1 MSPAVAG
8 LVREERLLEAAAL
21 ASQERDHETAR
32 KLYERACAFGPA
44 AREALRAG
52 DPAAAMGLAAEAG
65 DNALA
70 EEALA
75 ALEGHGSVRERLALN
90 LETRGHCVW
99 AARLYEASDKPR
111 DAARAYEKAG
121 DSLRA
126 ARILEAV
133 KDVVA
138 AAKIL
143 EGAMRRSPDRFALHV
158 AYGALLLRYGKA
170 EHATRALQKVPP
182 RSPERRLALTWLVR
196 GLRELGYGQAEAE
209 AKHELDSLGGPADV
223 TTDEPAQGIVTSR
236 LFGRYDIVRE
246 VASSPSA
253 RVVECMDTVRREHVA
268 VKIFA
273 GYDARGAGRDALARF
288 EREVRVL
295 SALDHP
301 NVLPLRDY
309 LPEGPALVLAWMK
322 GGTLDDMLRKEP
334 IAPARAVEIAIAV
347 LSALGEAHRVGVLHR
362 DVKPANVLFDDAGVT
377 RLGDF
382 GAAHLGDLSA
392 TATAGLIGTLAYM
405 SPEQREGRAAT
416 VRSDIYGVGALLW
429 EMLTG
434 ERPRATDDDPRK
446 FPASDEDVAPS
457 SVTQPTAAR
466 ATRPSGIH
474 RDLDARHDALV
485 LRFLDAAPEKR
496 PEDAFAARR
505 ELSALKWP
513 STLERTPLRKGSEHP
528 RPMRAGSDRLVP
540 QDDGSHLDTY
550 TGRAVECVPL
560 DDVALER
567 ARIFA
572 GLDHPLLQTI
582 LRVDREASILW
593 LSDADARPVSRALV
607 PYEAARL
614 REALAALHGEG
625 VVHGRIDA
633 TQLRE
638 RSDGTVML
646 RFSANQGATGTVDN
660 DRVALAKLLGAP

>member
-1 MSPAVAG
+1 MSPRVAE
-8 LVREERLLEAAAL
+8 LVRAERLLEAAAL
-21 ASQERDHETAR
+21 ASGEGDHDTAK

-44 AREALRAG
+44 AIEALRAG
-52 DPAAAMGLAAEAG
+52 DPGSAMALAAESG
-65 DNALA
+65 ETALA
-70 EEALA
+70 EEALTALGAHPA
-75 ALEGHGSVRERLALN
+75 ARERVALH
-90 LETRGHCVW
+90 LETRGHNAW
-99 AARLYEASDKPR
+99 AGRLYEAAEKPR
-111 DAARAYEKAG
+111 DAARAFEKAG

-126 ARILEAV
+126 ARLLEGV
-133 KDVVA
+133 KDIVA

-143 EGAMRRSPDRFALHV
+143 EGAIRRSPDRYPLHV

-170 EHATRALQKVPP
+170 EHATRALQKVPQG
-182 RSPERRLALTWLVR
+182 SSERRLALTWLVR
-196 GLRELGYGQAEAE
+196 GLRELGYDQAEAE
-209 AKHELDSLGGPADV
+209 ARHELDALGGPADA
-223 TTDEPAQGIVTSR
+223 TTDEPAQGVVTSR
-236 LFGRYDIVRE
+236 LFGRYEIVRE

-253 RVVECMDTVRREHVA
+253 RVVECVDSVRREHVA

-295 SALDHP
+295 GALDHP

-362 DVKPANVLFDDAGVT
+362 DIKPANVLFDDAGVT

-416 VRSDIYGVGALLW
+416 VRSDVYGVGAILW

-434 ERPRATDDDPRK
+434 ERPR
-446 FPASDEDVAPS
+446 DERDEAPS
-457 SVTQPTAAR
+457 SVTQPTASR
-466 ATRPSGIH
+466 VATRPSGVH

-485 LRFLDAAPEKR
+485 LRFLHPDPALR

-513 STLERTPLRKGSEHP
+513 STLERTPLRKASEHP
-528 RPMRAGSDRLVP
+528 RALHVGSERLTRRA
-540 QDDGSHLDTY
+540 DGVSIDEY
-550 TGRAVECVPL
+550 TGRAIAPVPL
-560 DDVALER
+560 DDVTLAR
-567 ARIFA
+567 ARVFA
-572 GLDHPLLQTI
+572 AIDHPLLQGV
-582 LRVDREASILW
+582 LRVDREAQTIW
-593 LSDADARPVSRALV
+593 LTDAQTRPLSRAIE
-607 PYEAARL
+607 PREGARL
-614 REALAALHGEG
+614 REALSLLHEAG

-633 TQLRE
+633 AHVRE
-638 RSDGTVML
+638 RADGSLVLM
-646 RFSANQGATGTVDN
+646 FSQNQGPTGTIDT
-660 DRVALAKLLGAP
+660 DRVALARILA

>member
-1 MSPAVAG
+1 LSPAVAA

-21 ASQERDHETAR
+21 ASQERDHETSR
-32 KLYERACAFGPA
+32 RLYERACAFGPA
-44 AREALRAG
+44 AREALLGG
-52 DPAAAMGLAAEAG
+52 DPGAAIGHAAEAG
-65 DNALA
+65 DATLA

-75 ALEGHGSVRERLALN
+75 ALEGHGAVRERLASN
-90 LETRGHCVW
+90 LETRGHHVW
-99 AARLYEASDKPR
+99 AARLYEASEKPR

-121 DSLRA
+121 NSLRA
-126 ARILEAV
+126 ARILETI

-138 AAKIL
+138 AAKVL
-143 EGAMRRSPDRFALHV
+143 EGAIRRTPDRYALHV

-196 GLRELGYGQAEAE
+196 GLRELGYTQAEAE
-209 AKHELDSLGGPADV
+209 AQHELDTLGGPADA
-223 TTDEPAQGIVTSR
+223 TADEPIQGTVTSK
-236 LFGRYDIVRE
+236 LFGRYEIVRE

-253 RVVECMDTVRREHVA
+253 RVVECVDSVRREHVA

-295 SALDHP
+295 GALDHP

-362 DVKPANVLFDDAGVT
+362 DIKPANVLFDDAGVT

-416 VRSDIYGVGALLW
+416 VRSDIYGVGAILW

-434 ERPRATDDDPRK
+434 ERPRANLDD
-446 FPASDEDVAPS
+446 APS
-457 SVTQPTAAR
+457 SVTQPNGAR
-466 ATRPSGIH
+466 AARPSGIH

-485 LRFLDAAPEKR
+485 LRFLADNPDER

-505 ELSALKWP
+505 ALSALKWP

-528 RPMRAGSDRLVP
+528 RPLREGHARLVP
-540 QDDGSHLDTY
+540 RDDGLTVDTY
-550 TGRAVECVPL
+550 TGRPVMCLPL
-560 DDVALER
+560 DDVTLER
-567 ARIFA
+567 ARVFA
-572 GLDHPLLQTI
+572 GLDHPLLQPV
-582 LRVDREASILW
+582 LKVDRESGTLW
-593 LSDADARPVSRALV
+593 LSDADARPLARPLPASD
-607 PYEAARL
+607 AARV
-614 REALAALHGEG
+614 REALAALHAEG
-625 VVHGRIDA
+625 LVHGRLDA
-633 TQLRE
+633 GHLRE
-638 RSDGTVML
+638 RADGSLVL
-646 RFSANQGATGTVDN
+646 FFSANQGPTGTVDN
-660 DRVALAKLLGAP
+660 DRIALAKLVAGA